1 MYFILS
7 PGPYLFNLTYFCLS
21 FTKTLL
27 HTLHL
32 KCIISVVL
40 IALRHIFLS
49 PEPYL
54 FHLFDLVVFY
64 IESTLLCYLHLKC
77 LISIMLIVLL
87 CIFYLQ
93 DLIHSIFFDFVAS
106 YTFSTWL
113 SFALTLLHS
122 FLESKELLV
131 SSICLIYLDSADVF
145 YYISRNLSNRASAEK
160 KFDPALIVAIMA
172 W

>member
-7 PGPYLFNLTYFCLS
+7 PGPYLFNLSYFCLS

-54 FHLFDLVVFY
+54 FHLFDFVVFY
-64 IESTLLCYLHLKC
+64 IESTLLCYLHIKC
-77 LISIMLIVLL
+77 LISIMLIVESATMYFLSPGPYPFYLFWL
-87 CIFYLQ
+87 CCIIHIFYLVVFCI
-93 DLIHSIFFDFVAS
+93 DSTSFIPRIERIAGFFDLF
-106 YTFSTWL
+106 
-113 SFALTLLHS
+113 H
-122 FLESKELLV
+122 
-131 SSICLIYLDSADVF
+131 
-145 YYISRNLSNRASAEK
+145 ISR
-160 KFDPALIVAIMA
+160 
-172 W
+172 